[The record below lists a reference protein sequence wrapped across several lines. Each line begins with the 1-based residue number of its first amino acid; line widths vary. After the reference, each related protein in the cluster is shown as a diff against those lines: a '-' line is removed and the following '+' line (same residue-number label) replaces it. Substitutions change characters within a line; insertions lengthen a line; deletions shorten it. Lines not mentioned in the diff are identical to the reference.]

1 MIHLLSWVKIWICVH
16 FDANMWFQCLFTFV
30 LLSAIFF
37 SNPLADF
44 LVISL
49 AHAMYLELMEGIFY
63 MNLCK
68 TCKTEFHIC
77 KFPVEF
83 SIPGVGE
90 FTLWWRSWQYSFP
103 YIHSFEMLFLI
114 VYSVSYILVAV
125 FFDKDHHSDDAGD
138 RHQGSIKWSALGHEN
153 SLNVM
158 NPDHRAEQS

>member
-1 MIHLLSWVKIWICVH
+1 MIPCHACWHHRMRWVVADKENIVSQEFHEICGKCTSINSSIIQSK
-16 FDANMWFQCLFTFV
+16 FYGIQD
-30 LLSAIFF
+30 SI
-37 SNPLADF
+37 
-44 LVISL
+44 
-49 AHAMYLELMEGIFY
+49 AMYLELMEGIFY
-63 MNLCK
+63 MNL
-68 TCKTEFHIC
+68 CKTEFHIC